1 MVSYKTF
8 VVLGLLAITDF
19 VAGHGCIIAAT
30 GDAGGNGTALGID
43 PSTPR
48 DGTKKKPF
56 EQDTTRFAGA
66 QADTFGETAEV
77 GNNDPETGTTAILAQ
92 NGGVLPQV
100 SPGGE
105 VQMTLHQVN
114 ADGAGPYTCMIN
126 ADGTGTTWTQVGT
139 RLADVIMSLTKAD
152 GSHTASAG
160 PPWSIFV
167 WLDDQFLAGQ
177 DNVCMVRCQN
187 PALAGPFGGVVPV
200 QMPQTSATS
209 AATTGAATNGTA
221 AAAEATSGTASGIA
235 AANTETDNT
244 TPAQKA
250 AELREDAQKKRKIR
264 RASRIERRTAAGIAY
279 RHGVKS

>member
-126 ADGTGTTWTQVGT
+126 ADGTGTTWTQMAVTQQVPGRLGLSLSGSTTNFPLTAQVPADQTCTGT
-139 RLADVIMSLTKAD
+139 V
-152 GSHTASAG
+152 
-160 PPWSIFV
+160 
-167 WLDDQFLAGQ
+167 AGQ

>member
-1 MVSYKTF
+1 MAVTQQ
-8 VVLGLLAITDF
+8 VPGRLGLSLSGSTTNF
-19 VAGHGCIIAAT
+19 PL
-30 GDAGGNGTALGID
+30 TAQV
-43 PSTPR
+43 P
-48 DGTKKKPF
+48 
-56 EQDTTRFAGA
+56 
-66 QADTFGETAEV
+66 ADQTC
-77 GNNDPETGTTAILAQ
+77 TGT
-92 NGGVLPQV
+92 V
-100 SPGGE
+100 
-105 VQMTLHQVN
+105 
-114 ADGAGPYTCMIN
+114 
-126 ADGTGTTWTQVGT
+126 
-139 RLADVIMSLTKAD
+139 
-152 GSHTASAG
+152 
-160 PPWSIFV
+160 
-167 WLDDQFLAGQ
+167 AGQ